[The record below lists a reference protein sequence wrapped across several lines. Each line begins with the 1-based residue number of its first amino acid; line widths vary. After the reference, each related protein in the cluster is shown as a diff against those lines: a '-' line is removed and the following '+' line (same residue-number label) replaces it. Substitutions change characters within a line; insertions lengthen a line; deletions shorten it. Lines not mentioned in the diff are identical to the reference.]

1 MQIKGKDIELLM
13 RQAILMENNIKNS
26 VIKNYQK
33 SKEMVSNAQEK
44 GSTYYKEKSKA
55 KGVKTF

>member
-1 MQIKGKDIELLM
+1 
-13 RQAILMENNIKNS
+13 MENNIKNS

-44 GSTYYKEKSKA
+44 GSTYYKEKSQ
-55 KGVKTF
+55 